1 MTDRPSPLV
10 ALDYV
15 VAQGY
20 TLDQMRDHL
29 RKSPDGL
36 ALFRKGDS
44 VLIWV
49 NEGDLYLQRMNAEI
63 YNMNLALGTH
73 NNPDEGI

>member
-15 VAQGY
+15 VARGSTIEEMRNNLRNSSDGAALYRQGD
-20 TLDQMRDHL
+20 T
-29 RKSPDGL
+29 
-36 ALFRKGDS
+36 

-63 YNMNLALGTH
+63 YNLNLKLGTH